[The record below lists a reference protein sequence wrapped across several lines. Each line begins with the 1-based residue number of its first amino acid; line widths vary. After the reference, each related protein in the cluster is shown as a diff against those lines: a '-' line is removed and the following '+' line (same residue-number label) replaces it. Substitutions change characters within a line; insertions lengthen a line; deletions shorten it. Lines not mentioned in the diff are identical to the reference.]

1 MRIFA
6 AMKERLNLTV
16 DGALLEAMKAY
27 AASKEMSVSELVE
40 SYFRSVTR
48 PFRGDNILDLLDRLE
63 RPGWEVE
70 TAVGDASDAGNAGNS
85 RDAGNAGDAAGGAG
99 DAEDNPAY
107 AENAPEQRGGRH
119 GF

>member
-16 DGALLEAMKAY
+16 DGVLLEAMKAY

-48 PFRGDNILDLLDRLE
+48 PVRGDSILDLLDRLE
-63 RPGWEVE
+63 RPGRDVE
-70 TAVGDASDAGNAGNS
+70 TASG
-85 RDAGNAGDAAGGAG
+85 
-99 DAEDNPAY
+99 NPAY
-107 AENAPEQRGGRH
+107 AGDAPKEGGGWH
-119 GF
+119 GL

>member
-16 DGALLEAMKAY
+16 DGVLLEAMKAY

-48 PFRGDNILDLLDRLE
+48 PARGDSILDLLEGLE
-63 RPGWEVE
+63 RPEWDVE
-70 TAVGDASDAGNAGNS
+70 TAAGNPAYVG
-85 RDAGNAGDAAGGAG
+85 
-99 DAEDNPAY
+99 NPAY
-107 AENAPEQRGGRH
+107 ADNAAYAAKEGGERH

>member
-16 DGALLEAMKAY
+16 DGILLEAMKAY

-48 PFRGDNILDLLDRLE
+48 SVRGDSILDLLDGLE
-63 RPGWEVE
+63 RPERDAE
-70 TAVGDASDAGNAGNS
+70 TAAGS
-85 RDAGNAGDAAGGAG
+85 
-99 DAEDNPAY
+99 PAY
-107 AENAPEQRGGRH
+107 ADNAAYAAKEGGERH